1 MILGPFIEEE
11 GVATFEK
18 FRRCFSDVGMHK

>member
-1 MILGPFIEEE
+1 MILRPFFEEE